1 MKDFLSILP
10 ELIIALTMGFVLF
23 GEITYYGEKTRLITA
38 TAVIGLAGALLETL
52 IGYREGASQVFYG
65 AVSVDGLS
73 LFFKLLFTVLA
84 ALAILASSQSDEIAP
99 KRRSEY
105 IALILGSTFSM
116 CLAADSAE
124 LLLSFLALQSVNVLA
139 YFIAGY
145 GKSSIRS
152 TESAVKFMVF
162 SAVSGA
168 CFLYGTGVLFAATHS
183 LNIYEIHK
191 ALIVNPL
198 SRIEM
203 LVVFMLFVISIGF
216 QIAAFPMSLWAPDVL
231 EGSPTPS
238 SGFLSVG
245 VRSAGFAVAIR
256 LFVATFTQAGGAPGE
271 WKILGEVDWTQ
282 ILSLLSGLT
291 MGFGAFL
298 AFRQTSAK
306 RMVGCL
312 VVAQSGYLLM
322 GLLVLDEVGI
332 AALLFNLLID
342 LFSLVGI
349 YYVLSFLFD
358 RLGSDQMKD
367 YRGMLIK
374 AVPECIS
381 LVLFLLCLVGIPPM
395 PGFLGKFTL
404 IGVVIRHNQ
413 LALAAAAIFS
423 MALSTVAISRLAYSL
438 VGGFR
443 LPTSSV
449 GDEFK
454 SGGDFTTNAEVSVSS
469 SRRNAFLASL
479 LIPMIVVGVFAEFFL
494 NWAGRSLGF
503 IFW

>member
-38 TAVIGLAGALLETL
+38 TAVTGLAGAILETL

-105 IALILGSTFSM
+105 IALILGSAFSM

-124 LLLSFLALQSVNVLA
+124 LLLSFLALQAVNVLG

-145 GKSSIRS
+145 GKNSIRS

-191 ALIVNPL
+191 ALVANPL
-198 SRIEM
+198 SRVEM
-203 LVVFMLFVISIGF
+203 LVVFMLFMISVGF

-245 VRSAGFAVAIR
+245 VRAAGFSVAIR
-256 LFVATFTQAGGAPGE
+256 LFVATFTRAGGAPGE

-332 AALLFNLLID
+332 AAVLYNLLID

-443 LPTSSV
+443 MPTPEVGNVMGNRIDGSS
-449 GDEFK
+449 
-454 SGGDFTTNAEVSVSS
+454 SEVSVSS